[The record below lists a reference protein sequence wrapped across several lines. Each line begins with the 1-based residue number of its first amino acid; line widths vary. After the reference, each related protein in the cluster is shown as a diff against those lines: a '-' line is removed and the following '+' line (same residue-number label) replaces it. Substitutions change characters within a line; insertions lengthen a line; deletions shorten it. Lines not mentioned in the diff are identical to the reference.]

1 MHRGFVAWFY
11 ETRDAWGFD
20 LSAQFHGPKRL
31 PVSPQT
37 LSIGTSPFYS
47 LINVQVKKAW
57 KDGRYEL
64 FFGSEN
70 LLDFKQP
77 QPVLNAD
84 SPFDPGFDA
93 TIVWAPIMGRVLFVG
108 FNLKF

>member
-1 MHRGFVAWFY
+1 MGIR
-11 ETRDAWGFD
+11 
-20 LSAQFHGPKRL
+20 SKRTIPRSKTAACFSTD
-31 PVSPQT
+31 PVNWEF
-37 LSIGTSPFYS
+37 PFYS
-47 LINVQVKKAW
+47 LIHLQVKKAW

-77 QPVLNAD
+77 EPVLNAA

-108 FNLKF
+108 VNLKF